1 MAESKSFRR
10 SKTPRHQSRANLD
23 KKALVY
29 VTVAPPTLPPE
40 DRIKWAL
47 DSIKKE
53 ISQNN
58 GVYPFAKR
66 KPGIQEVLR
75 RSGFSPSYLE
85 RKGED
90 ALRDASQAKL
100 KSYVLDELS
109 KINKIPRA
117 LPKLQLNTDMGN
129 QTYQLRQAIVEAE
142 LELYEVRLQLEQL
155 KSSKNSS

>member
-1 MAESKSFRR
+1 MF
-10 SKTPRHQSRANLD
+10 
-23 KKALVY
+23 VY
-29 VTVAPPTLPPE
+29 VTVAPPTLVPE

-47 DSIKKE
+47 DSIE
-53 ISQNN
+53 RETSQNN

-90 ALRDASQAKL
+90 ESRDAGQAKL
-100 KSYVLDELS
+100 KSYIFGELS
-109 KINKIPRA
+109 KINNTPRV
-117 LPKLQLNTDMGN
+117 LPESQLNKDMGD
-129 QTYQLRQAIVEAE
+129 QTYQLRQAILEAE

-155 KSSKNSS
+155 KSNKNSA